1 MARSTVHYA
10 DNDTNSILKKL
21 HNKLRPA
28 GTPVQRVEY
37 IIELLL
43 LRIFEVKLKQDETFQ
58 NLRKLFEEDN
68 YKLLFSYLQSL
79 TGEQILAE
87 LNQRFFPFY
96 AAIISKARHVFEGN
110 LPQKVQDQLVLIE
123 EVFAN
128 SSFTAN
134 VKGGMMS
141 EVIGLIAEIDE
152 KRILST
158 DLLGDAIESALSETG
173 GTKDIGL
180 YRTPD
185 HIRQMIVA
193 LVDPDFSDVIFDPAC
208 GTGGFLFDAFQYVL
222 EKVTRENEWPG
233 IKAHPELQ
241 AFFQQYFAKTPADMP
256 TMDVVNPFYRAGI
269 SGIEYLG
276 MIRKMAAINMYIRG
290 LNPQNI
296 EQGDALKM
304 FNPAVDGNSK
314 SVVIANPPF
323 GAERDQP
330 AYPNIWEEHSKETE
344 TTILFV
350 KLMFELLQKGGSC
363 AVVVSEGLLTWDQNS
378 AKALRKLLL
387 EDAKLRAVISLPQG
401 VFVSKGGQ
409 GAKTSILYFEKGG
422 PTDFVWHYRVENDG
436 YSMGVNRKPI
446 EGCQFPEI
454 IDVFH
459 QYIRQDKMP
468 APSANSYII
477 PSEWIKILD
486 PRVKERIRRET
497 RTALENRS
505 KKKREDLLKQLAEK
519 ISKGKLT
526 QADYREKLKQFND
539 NLENQIRNEIAKNI
553 EKAHLY
559 SFNLQN
565 YLSDLTDRQIDE
577 WKKVLNDVTLHNDGP
592 LDQRYEM
599 LQTADPALVVRI
611 LASFDPR
618 CALHVDMAREYFARM
633 NGDDR
638 KKNDHLIRLDAV
650 LKSGH
655 AFPKVELR
663 ELITPANGTIT
674 IEDDK
679 RYKLLTCKLHGQGV
693 VFREYSQGEDIK
705 TKTQQVVRENQ
716 LLVAEIDAK
725 NGGYGIVPPDGDDA
739 IVSSHYFLY
748 DIDGNKLLPDYL
760 SVLLSDKRIEEQVR
774 AYVRGATSYAAIRS
788 NDFLNIKIPLPSL
801 QIQREI
807 AGKNAKWRQMVQ
819 GASVITDS
827 WFVDDSYFSGI
838 LTTLSELA
846 ETQYGY
852 TNSAANQGSFRLIRI
867 TDIDAWGCLI
877 ADDKKYVDIDS
888 KIEKLYRLGKGDI
901 LIARTGATYGKMLH
915 YDSDEESV
923 FASYLIRLI
932 PKKSNLLMKYLW
944 YFSFSQ
950 AYWKQAKEL
959 VTGGT
964 QPQFNANKIERIII
978 PVPSIIEQQ
987 RVIAHLDKEMEALE
1001 KVRFLKGQAEKH
1013 IRQTL
1018 AEIWGEKTEENGNP

>member
-43 LRIFEVKLKQDETFQ
+43 LRIFEVKLKQDDTFH
-58 NLRKLFEEDN
+58 NLRKLFEEDS

-87 LNQRFFPFY
+87 LNQKFFPFY

-141 EVIGLIAEIDE
+141 EVIGLVGEIDE

-185 HIRQMIVA
+185 HIRQMMVA
-193 LVDPDFSDVIFDPAC
+193 LVDPDFTDTIFDPAC

-222 EKVTRENEWPG
+222 EKVSRESDWPG
-233 IKAHPELQ
+233 LKAHPELQ
-241 AFFQQYFAKTPADMP
+241 AFFQEYFAKSPTDMP
-256 TMDVVNPFYRAGI
+256 SMDVVNPFYRAGI

-290 LNPQNI
+290 LNPHNI
-296 EQGDALKM
+296 EQGDALKL
-304 FNPAVDGNSK
+304 FSPVVDGNSK

-330 AYPNIWEEHSKETE
+330 AYANVWEEYSKESE

-350 KLMFELLQKGGSC
+350 KLMFELLKKGGRC
-363 AVVVSEGLLTWDQNS
+363 TVVVSEGLLTWDHNS
-378 AKALRKLLL
+378 AKALRKMLL
-387 EDAKLRAVISLPQG
+387 EEANLRAVISLPQG

-436 YSMGVNRKPI
+436 YSMGVNRKAVD
-446 EGCQFPEI
+446 GCQFPEI
-454 IDVFH
+454 VRIFH
-459 QYIRQDKMP
+459 EYIRHGKMP
-468 APSANSYII
+468 PQTANSFII
-477 PSEWIKILD
+477 PSDWIKTLD
-486 PRVKERIRRET
+486 PRIKERIRKDT
-497 RTALENRS
+497 RVSLENRG
-505 KKKREDLLKQLAEK
+505 KKKLEYLVKLMEDKLT
-519 ISKGKLT
+519 KGKIG
-526 QADYREKLKQFND
+526 QKDYQEKLRQFRD

-565 YLSDLTDRQIDE
+565 YLSDLTDQQIEE
-577 WKKVLNDVTLHNDGP
+577 WPKVMDGIMP
-592 LDQRYEM
+592 QNGRSLDHRYEA
-599 LQTADPALVVRI
+599 LQTADPPLAMRI
-611 LASFDPR
+611 LAAFNPR
-618 CALHVDMAREYFARM
+618 NALHVDIAKAYLAGIDEEAL
-633 NGDDR
+633 
-638 KKNDHLIRLDAV
+638 KKTDHLNRLDAV
-650 LKSGH
+650 FKSGQ
-655 AFPKVELR
+655 AFPKAELR
-663 ELITPANGTIT
+663 KLITPANGTIT
-674 IEDDK
+674 IEDAT

-693 VFREYSQGEDIK
+693 VFREYTRGEDIK
-705 TKTQQVVRENQ
+705 TKSQQVVKENQ

-725 NGGYGIVPPDGDDA
+725 NGGYGVIHPDGDGA

-748 DIDGNKLLPDYL
+748 DIDTRKLLPEYL
-760 SVLLSDKRIEEQVR
+760 SVVLGDRRIEEQVR
-774 AYVRGATSYAAIRS
+774 VYVRGATSYAAIRA
-788 NDFLNIKIPLPSL
+788 NDFLNIKIPLPGIQIQLAIAEKVAKWKRIVEGAEKIINGYTVIWDDEKKYSFVNLNEIIAVEYGESFPADTRVEGKYPVVGAGNIIGHCNQYLIDGPAIIIGRRGATSGTVLWIEMPCYPIDTAFYVKVMSDSVNKKFLFYML
-801 QIQREI
+801 QILNLKQYQDGS
-807 AGKNAKWRQMVQ
+807 AMP
-819 GASVITDS
+819 
-827 WFVDDSYFSGI
+827 GI
-838 LTTLSELA
+838 
-846 ETQYGY
+846 
-852 TNSAANQGSFRLIRI
+852 NR
-867 TDIDAWGCLI
+867 
-877 ADDKKYVDIDS
+877 DKIY
-888 KIEKLYRLGKGDI
+888 
-901 LIARTGATYGKMLH
+901 
-915 YDSDEESV
+915 
-923 FASYLIRLI
+923 
-932 PKKSNLLMKYLW
+932 
-944 YFSFSQ
+944 
-950 AYWKQAKEL
+950 QAKIPLPPIDIQIL
-959 VTGGT
+959 VVD
-964 QPQFNANKIERIII
+964 Q
-978 PVPSIIEQQ
+978 
-987 RVIAHLDKEMEALE
+987 LDKETEALE
-1001 KVRFLKGQAEKH
+1001 KVRFLKEQAEKR
-1013 IRQTL
+1013 IKRTL

>member
-1 MARSTVHYA
+1 
-10 DNDTNSILKKL
+10 
-21 HNKLRPA
+21 
-28 GTPVQRVEY
+28 
-37 IIELLL
+37 
-43 LRIFEVKLKQDETFQ
+43 
-58 NLRKLFEEDN
+58 
-68 YKLLFSYLQSL
+68 
-79 TGEQILAE
+79 
-87 LNQRFFPFY
+87 
-96 AAIISKARHVFEGN
+96 
-110 LPQKVQDQLVLIE
+110 
-123 EVFAN
+123 
-128 SSFTAN
+128 
-134 VKGGMMS
+134 MMS

-193 LVDPDFSDVIFDPAC
+193 LVDPDFADVIFDPAC

-304 FNPAVDGNSK
+304 FNPVVDGNSK

-350 KLMFELLQKGGSC
+350 KLMFELLNKGGRC

-459 QYIRQDKMP
+459 KYIRRDKIP
-468 APSANSYII
+468 APSANTFTI
-477 PSEWIKILD
+477 PSEWIKTLD

-505 KKKREDLLKQLAEK
+505 KKKREDLLKQLDEK
-519 ISKGKLT
+519 IFKGKIDQT
-526 QADYREKLKQFND
+526 EYRGKLKQFD
-539 NLENQIRNEIAKNI
+539 DTLENQIRNEIAKNI
-553 EKAHLY
+553 EKAHMY

-565 YLSDLTDRQIDE
+565 YLSDLTDRQIAE
-577 WKKVLNDVTLHNDGP
+577 WKKVFSDIKPYNDGP
-592 LDQRYEM
+592 LDQRYDI
-599 LQTADPALVVRI
+599 LQTADPALAVRI

-618 CALHVDMAREYFARM
+618 YVLHVDMAREYLR
-633 NGDDR
+633 
-638 KKNDHLIRLDAV
+638 KNDNPDEALKRLRKILKKSSLYTRIKLSDVLSPKFNKIRKEDYSRDIVIIEKISFSDGKIHFRQIKETGMDLYFAQVDDLVTSKINVHQGALAIAPSNLVCSTHYQVYAINKMKV
-650 LKSGH
+650 L
-655 AFPKVELR
+655 PEYICYILR
-663 ELITPANGTIT
+663 SSNFLNELIKEKNDGIKN
-674 IEDDK
+674 E
-679 RYKLLTCKLHGQGV
+679 QG
-693 VFREYSQGEDIK
+693 
-705 TKTQQVVRENQ
+705 
-716 LLVAEIDAK
+716 
-725 NGGYGIVPPDGDDA
+725 PD
-739 IVSSHYFLY
+739 F
-748 DIDGNKLLPDYL
+748 
-760 SVLLSDKRIEEQVR
+760 
-774 AYVRGATSYAAIRS
+774 
-788 NDFLNIKIPLPSL
+788 FLNFRIPLPPLNIQKSIIEYINQQNNIL
-801 QIQREI
+801 QSVRNIEKNFDIFIQSRGDEELHHIGDAVIETRNGWSPQCSGSGEI
-807 AGKNAKWRQMVQ
+807 AVLTLSCLSNGVIDFSKKK
-819 GASVITDS
+819 ITDAYRPDIAKF
-827 WFVDDSYFSGI
+827 FVREGDFFYSRGNTKELVALAAVAEQVPKNVIFPDLLTRVKFDQNKILPKYAVSLFNSKIGRDYFGATPVGGTPNMVKVSQEYMMNFMVPLMGNI
-838 LTTLSELA
+838 MEQENIVRQIEAGRKAVKALEYLKA
-846 ETQYGY
+846 
-852 TNSAANQGSFRLIRI
+852 
-867 TDIDAWGCLI
+867 I
-877 ADDKKYVDIDS
+877 ADD
-888 KIEKLYRLGKGDI
+888 R
-901 LIARTGATYGKMLH
+901 
-915 YDSDEESV
+915 
-923 FASYLIRLI
+923 IRCL
-932 PKKSNLLMKYLW
+932 
-944 YFSFSQ
+944 SQ
-950 AYWKQAKEL
+950 K
-959 VTGGT
+959 
-964 QPQFNANKIERIII
+964 
-978 PVPSIIEQQ
+978 
-987 RVIAHLDKEMEALE
+987 
-1001 KVRFLKGQAEKH
+1001 
-1013 IRQTL
+1013 
-1018 AEIWGEKTEENGNP
+1018 IWGEKTEENGNP